1 MSEFLEGALKKLE
14 AAKSPKGPRARAVF
28 KPMVEALKDFCRQD
42 GGFAQAVA
50 QGGDPADCAEKA
62 VESAGASI
70 SDIEV
75 YKRAA
80 AFYFPGCDV
89 KMTLRIALC
98 EADAA
103 DTETAPA
110 ARKAVELDLA
120 DFW

>member
-1 MSEFLEGALKKLE
+1 MSEFLEEALKKLE
-14 AAKSPKGPRARAVF
+14 EAKRPKGLKAGAVF

-42 GGFAQAVA
+42 GEFAQAVA

-80 AFYFPGCDV
+80 AFYFPGCV
-89 KMTLRIALC
+89 VTMKLSIAMS
-98 EADAA
+98 EHDAA
-103 DTETAPA
+103 QADTTANRP
-110 ARKAVELDLA
+110 VVLDLA